1 MKAARI
7 TIRRLVSL
15 LISGFF
21 TRQLLD
27 QLRSEKVRPRG
38 SKVDRTR
45 EDNPWSYW
53 SAIGTEIVAIALVLY
68 IFSMNLLKTVK

>member
-1 MKAARI
+1 MKVARI
-7 TIRRLVSL
+7 TIRGLVSS
-15 LISGFF
+15 LISGSF

-27 QLRSEKVRPRG
+27 QLRSGKVRPRG
-38 SKVDRTR
+38 SKVDKTR